1 MFNFDKNFG
10 KVGEPQQPTQPQQQ
24 QNNQGLFGV
33 DDDGVIT
40 PPQQQVQQQVQ
51 QPQPQPQPQ
60 QPKPQPTSQRK
71 TKPVQ
76 QQAQNVQP
84 QQTQPIMTY
93 AGAINM
99 AMTNSGTEQL
109 ISDAM
114 SLITSQGIIIPEG
127 YNAVNQLKLAYYKI
141 LTVPDAMTCNPES
154 VANALMETAIQG
166 LSVSQTQC
174 YYIKYGNQIQMQRSY
189 FGDIAALKRTGLV
202 LDVYARVIYENDE
215 IEQSTDEYGLECI
228 TKHVSK
234 FGNQDGNI
242 LGAYAVA
249 VGANGY
255 KRYCIMTMRQIQN
268 NFKLSKNY
276 GSEKNKL
283 QTDFI
288 EEGCKRTAI
297 RRLVKMILNTA
308 VDLNEYQNQIIGS
321 YNRTTEDEFINDDNS
336 DTVYQSAEELQQAM
350 YQGKS
355 NGTVIVEDD
364 M

>member
-10 KVGEPQQPTQPQQQ
+10 KVGEPQQP
-24 QNNQGLFGV
+24 
-33 DDDGVIT
+33 
-40 PPQQQVQQQVQ
+40 
-51 QPQPQPQPQ
+51 
-60 QPKPQPTSQRK
+60 
-71 TKPVQ
+71 

-84 QQTQPIMTY
+84 QQQNSQGLFGIDDDGVIAQPQPKQPQPQPTPQRNARPVQQQVAQPKQPQPPMTY

-114 SLITSQGIIIPEG
+114 SLIKTQEITIPEG
-127 YNAVNQLKLAYYKI
+127 YNVANQLKLAYYKI
-141 LTVPDAMTCNPES
+141 LTIPDSMTCNPES
-154 VANALMETAIQG
+154 VANALMETATQG

-189 FGDIAALKRTGLV
+189 FGDIALLKRTGLV

-215 IEQSTDEYGLECI
+215 VEQSTDEYGLECI

-234 FGNQDGNI
+234 FGNQDGKI

-276 GSEKNKL
+276 GEKNKL
-283 QTDFI
+283 QNDFI
-288 EEGCKRTAI
+288 EEGCKRTTI

-321 YNRTTEDEFINDDNS
+321 YNRTTEDEFIDSNINGS

-350 YQGKS
+350 YQGRS